1 MQTCEEFTPDVKII
15 NKNMPRSDSSPRLAA
30 NGLQHNAQCFVNFT
44 ERNVKKKERKK
55 EKEKTGQILHF
66 RKNKS
71 KLIKIAINV

>member
-15 NKNMPRSDSSPRLAA
+15 NKNMPRSASSPRLAA

-55 EKEKTGQILHF
+55 EKTGQILHF